1 MPEVLK
7 DTEKCIE
14 LDPTFYKGYTRNGA
28 ILFVS
33 KECDKAME

>member
-14 LDPTFYKGYTRNGA
+14 LDPTFYKGYTRKGA